1 MSTHTN
7 CFYAPFLFGWLFV
20 YFSLQLYH
28 KTVVFTR
35 FTINIYYTRG
45 FSMYIFI
52 KIAILAFT
60 IINFVLLAKLF
71 IITKEIAAVKHT
83 SVQKYSLVNLTPR
96 QQVLIDKDVSAK
108 INIIIISARKIK
120 KIIFL
125 CYIILFLLVISLFLF
140 NI

>member
-1 MSTHTN
+1 
-7 CFYAPFLFGWLFV
+7 
-20 YFSLQLYH
+20 
-28 KTVVFTR
+28 
-35 FTINIYYTRG
+35 
-45 FSMYIFI
+45 MYIFI

-71 IITKEIAAVKHT
+71 VITKEIAAVKRT

-108 INIIIISARKIK
+108 INNIIISAKKIK
-120 KIIFL
+120 TIIFL
-125 CYIILFLLVISLFLF
+125 CYVILFLLVLSLFLF

>member
-1 MSTHTN
+1 
-7 CFYAPFLFGWLFV
+7 
-20 YFSLQLYH
+20 
-28 KTVVFTR
+28 
-35 FTINIYYTRG
+35 
-45 FSMYIFI
+45 MYIFI

-71 IITKEIAAVKHT
+71 IITKEIASVKHT
-83 SVQKYSLVNLTPR
+83 SVQKYSLVNLTLR

-108 INIIIISARKIK
+108 INSIIISARKIK

>member
-1 MSTHTN
+1 
-7 CFYAPFLFGWLFV
+7 
-20 YFSLQLYH
+20 
-28 KTVVFTR
+28 
-35 FTINIYYTRG
+35 
-45 FSMYIFI
+45 MYIFI

-71 IITKEIAAVKHT
+71 VITKEIAAVKHT

-108 INIIIISARKIK
+108 INSIIISARKIK
-120 KIIFL
+120 KIIFF

>member
-1 MSTHTN
+1 
-7 CFYAPFLFGWLFV
+7 
-20 YFSLQLYH
+20 
-28 KTVVFTR
+28 
-35 FTINIYYTRG
+35 
-45 FSMYIFI
+45 MYIFI

-71 IITKEIAAVKHT
+71 IITKEIADVKHT

-96 QQVLIDKDVSAK
+96 QQVLIDKDVYAK
-108 INIIIISARKIK
+108 INSIIISARKIK

>member
-1 MSTHTN
+1 
-7 CFYAPFLFGWLFV
+7 
-20 YFSLQLYH
+20 
-28 KTVVFTR
+28 
-35 FTINIYYTRG
+35 
-45 FSMYIFI
+45 MYIFI

-71 IITKEIAAVKHT
+71 IITKEIATVKRT

-108 INIIIISARKIK
+108 INNIIISAKKIK
-120 KIIFL
+120 TIIFL
-125 CYIILFLLVISLFLF
+125 CYVILFLLVISLFLF

>member
-1 MSTHTN
+1 
-7 CFYAPFLFGWLFV
+7 
-20 YFSLQLYH
+20 
-28 KTVVFTR
+28 
-35 FTINIYYTRG
+35 
-45 FSMYIFI
+45 MYIFI

-71 IITKEIAAVKHT
+71 VITKEIAAVKRT

-108 INIIIISARKIK
+108 INTIIISARKIK
-120 KIIFL
+120 TIIFL
-125 CYIILFLLVISLFLF
+125 CYVILFSLVISLFLF